1 MNLLAAALGSAVTWT
16 RTTGFFVMGASLA
29 DAWHFRV
36 FGAGTDL
43 VFFTGAAAAMGVHL
57 AVTSS
62 AAKAAQTNAPAGG

>member
-29 DAWHFRV
+29 DAWHFHV
-36 FGAGTDL
+36 FGVGTDL

-57 AVTSS
+57 AMQATVG
-62 AAKAAQTNAPAGG
+62 AAKTPPAGG